1 MFREWYSILVNQYKK
16 RQARRQLRWQHF
28 LTQRG
33 IGIRTRILEIKER
46 TCPFADYVQC
56 TLQVRLRAKGKTVSH
71 WVQTILPGERN
82 LHKGDLV
89 HIRYNPTHFRKIL
102 VLQ

>member
-1 MFREWYSILVNQYKK
+1 MFRKWCSILLNQYKK

-33 IGIRTRILEIKER
+33 IGIHTRIMEIEER
-46 TCPFADYVQC
+46 ACPFCDYIQC
-56 TLQVRLRAKGKTVSH
+56 SVQVRLRVRGKNVSH
-71 WVQTILPGERN
+71 WVQTILAGETT

-89 HIRYNPTHFRKIL
+89 HIRYNPVHFRRVL

>member
-1 MFREWYSILVNQYKK
+1 MFRKYFEILLNQYKE

-28 LTQRG
+28 LKQRG
-33 IGIRTRILEIKER
+33 IGIHTRILEIKER
-46 TCPFADYVQC
+46 ACPFANHVQC
-56 TLQVRLRAKGKTVSH
+56 SVHVRLRVDGKNVSH
-71 WVQTILPGERN
+71 WVQTILAGPRT

-89 HIRYNPTHFRKIL
+89 HIRYSPAHFRKVL